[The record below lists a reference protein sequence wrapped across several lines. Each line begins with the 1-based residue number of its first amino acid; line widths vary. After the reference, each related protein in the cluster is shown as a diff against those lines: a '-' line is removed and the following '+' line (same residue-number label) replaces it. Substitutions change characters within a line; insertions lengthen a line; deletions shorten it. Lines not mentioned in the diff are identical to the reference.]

1 MARAD
6 YHEPMGHALKHAQR
20 RRMFFFAGILLVLV
34 WLLYLLEF
42 HDPAIELLV
51 YVGWLILVVGL
62 TLILL
67 AIATLRARGRPA
79 EGKDFASTTTLV
91 QGGIYGVVRHPLY
104 LGWLLMYVA
113 AILFSQHWIVT
124 ILATLGM
131 ACMVQITRQEDRH
144 LIERFGDAYEQYRDS
159 VPALN
164 LAIGMA
170 RLYQRRISG

>member
-1 MARAD
+1 M
-6 YHEPMGHALKHAQR
+6 YH
-20 RRMFFFAGILLVLV
+20 FAGVLLVLT
-34 WLLYLLEF
+34 WLLYFLEF
-42 HDPAIELLV
+42 HDSAIKLLV
-51 YVGWLILVVGL
+51 YVGWMVLVVAI

-91 QGGIYGVVRHPLY
+91 KAGIYGMVRHPLY

-113 AILFSQHWIVT
+113 AILFSQYWIVI
-124 ILATLGM
+124 ILAALGV
-131 ACMVQITRQEDRH
+131 ACVVQITRQEDRH

-164 LAIGMA
+164 LVTGMA
-170 RLYQRRISG
+170 RLYQQRESK

>member
-1 MARAD
+1 
-6 YHEPMGHALKHAQR
+6 
-20 RRMFFFAGILLVLV
+20 MFFFAGILLVLV

-51 YVGWLILVVGL
+51 YVGRLVLVVGL

-79 EGKDFASTTTLV
+79 EGKDFTSTTTLV
-91 QGGIYGVVRHPLY
+91 KAGIYGMVRHPLY

-124 ILATLGM
+124 ILAALGM

-164 LAIGMA
+164 LVTGVA
-170 RLYQRRISG
+170 RLHKPRKSK

>member
-1 MARAD
+1 M
-6 YHEPMGHALKHAQR
+6 YY
-20 RRMFFFAGILLVLV
+20 FAGVLLVLT

-42 HDPAIELLV
+42 HDPAIQLFV
-51 YVGWLILVVGL
+51 CVGWMVLAVSL

-67 AIATLRARGRPA
+67 AMITLRASGRPA

-104 LGWLLMYVA
+104 LGWLLMFVA
-113 AILFSQHWIVT
+113 AILFSQHWIVA
-124 ILATLGM
+124 ILAVLGM
-131 ACMVQITRQEDRH
+131 ACMVQITRLEDRH

-164 LAIGMA
+164 LVTGMA
-170 RLYQRRISG
+170 RLYQQRESK